1 MEKTYKE
8 FVRDIKQL
16 TTKVNGKT
24 KQSGKKINETKEVLE
39 VCRKEYR
46 KLYNEN
52 IELKKKKL
60 VKYYNHKNN
69 KNKNVSTTATS
80 KTRNKTR

>member
-16 TTKVNGKT
+16 TTKVNSKT

-39 VCRKEYR
+39 AYRKEYR

-52 IELKKKKL
+52 IELKKK
-60 VKYYNHKNN
+60 NQ
-69 KNKNVSTTATS
+69 
-80 KTRNKTR
+80 

>member
-39 VCRKEYR
+39 ACRKEYR

-52 IELKKKKL
+52 IELKKKL
-60 VKYYNHKNN
+60 VKY
-69 KNKNVSTTATS
+69 
-80 KTRNKTR
+80 

>member
-16 TTKVNGKT
+16 TTKVNSKT

-39 VCRKEYR
+39 TYRKEYR

-52 IELKKKKL
+52 IELKKK
-60 VKYYNHKNN
+60 N
-69 KNKNVSTTATS
+69 
-80 KTRNKTR
+80 

>member
-16 TTKVNGKT
+16 TTKVNSKT

-39 VCRKEYR
+39 AYRKEYR

-52 IELKKKKL
+52 IELKKK
-60 VKYYNHKNN
+60 N
-69 KNKNVSTTATS
+69 
-80 KTRNKTR
+80 